1 MLAPTPAMGMILPNM
16 AFSLIMKSVQQAP
29 TSTHPVSNDQG
40 NRLSSPLADSP
51 QAHHVD
57 VKAIRSRAEEPKP
70 P

>member
-40 NRLSSPLADSP
+40 NRLSTPL
-51 QAHHVD
+51 
-57 VKAIRSRAEEPKP
+57 
-70 P
+70 